1 MKPTLVI
8 GASENPER
16 YSFKAINMLLE
27 YDHTVYAY
35 GIKAGNVSG
44 IEFMTDMN
52 LVEVDTVTLYVGEKN
67 QDEVLKNYII
77 SLNPK
82 RVIFNPG
89 TENEE
94 FEAELTAKGIEAE
107 EACTLVLLQTGQ
119 Y

>member
-16 YSFKAINMLLE
+16 YSYKAINMLL
-27 YDHTVYAY
+27 DHYQPVFAY
-35 GIKAGNVSG
+35 GIKAGNVAG
-44 IEFMTDMN
+44 IEFMTEMN
-52 LVEVDTVTLYVGEKN
+52 PVEVDTVTLYVGEKN

-77 SLNPK
+77 SLNPQ

-89 TENEE
+89 TENED
-94 FEAELTAKGIEAE
+94 FAAELSSKGIIAE

>member
-27 YDHTVYAY
+27 HYHAVFAY
-35 GIKAGNVSG
+35 SIKAGNVAG
-44 IEFMTDMN
+44 IEFMTELN
-52 LVEVDTVTLYVGEKN
+52 PVEIDTVTLYVGEKN
-67 QDEVLKNYII
+67 QDEVLRNYII

-89 TENEE
+89 TENED
-94 FEAELTAKGIEAE
+94 FAAELITKGIEAE
-107 EACTLVLLQTGQ
+107 EACTLVLLQTEQ

>member
-16 YSFKAINMLLE
+16 YSFKAINMLL
-27 YDHTVYAY
+27 DHDHEVFGY
-35 GIKAGNVSG
+35 GIKSGNVKG
-44 IEFMTDMN
+44 VEFMTEFSP
-52 LVEVDTVTLYVGEKN
+52 VKVDTVTMYVGAKN
-67 QDEVLKNYII
+67 QDMDLRNYIL
-77 SLNPK
+77 SLKPN

-89 TENEE
+89 TENPQWEV
-94 FEAELTAKGIEAE
+94 ELNDYGIRTE

>member
-16 YSFKAINMLLE
+16 YSFKAINMLL
-27 YDHTVYAY
+27 DHGHEVLAF
-35 GIKAGNVSG
+35 GIKAGNVAG
-44 IEFMTDMN
+44 IDFMTEMN
-52 LVEVDTVTLYVGEKN
+52 HVEVDTVTLYVGEKN
-67 QDEVLKNYII
+67 QDEVLRNYII

-89 TENEE
+89 TENED
-94 FEAELTAKGIEAE
+94 FEAELTAQGIVAE